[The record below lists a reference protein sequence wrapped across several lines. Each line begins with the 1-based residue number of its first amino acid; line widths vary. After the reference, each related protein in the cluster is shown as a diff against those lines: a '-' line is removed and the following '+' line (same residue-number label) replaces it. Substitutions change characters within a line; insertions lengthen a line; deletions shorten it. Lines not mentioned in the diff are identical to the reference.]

1 MSLCIELKP
10 NEKLFVNGAVVS
22 NGPRRAQ
29 FNDLNDDAQILREK
43 DILTHAMADT
53 PCKRIYLAAQL
64 IYMDQS
70 ERDRYLDVLL
80 GIARQVAVAAPS
92 MRSLIEELH
101 ANLAKSDFY
110 QNLKTAKKLV
120 NYESELM
127 RNAQ

>member
-10 NEKLFVNGAVVS
+10 NEKLFINGAVVS

-29 FNDLNDDAQILREK
+29 FNVLNDAQILREK
-43 DILTHAMADT
+43 DILTEAMADT

-80 GIARQVAVAAPS
+80 GIVRQVAVAAPS

-101 ANLAKSDFY
+101 ANLAMGDFY
-110 QNLKTAKKLV
+110 QSLKTAKKLV
-120 NYESELM
+120 NYESELI